1 MLVRVLQLSCFE
13 MARTILGYVSMGAEA
28 DPACLLGATVSGGRA
43 VFLPSPSSSD
53 GDAMWVDGHAPSE
66 GAAVR
71 RLSARS
77 LAHPIVALVP
87 GVGFDV
93 RGVRLGRGQGFY
105 DRVLLDLRRAGRIH
119 VIGLAFEC
127 QIVAELPSD
136 SWDQRVDFVASEGR
150 MLTPATATGLQ
161 GATSA
166 R

>member
-1 MLVRVLQLSCFE
+1 
-13 MARTILGYVSMGAEA
+13 
-28 DPACLLGATVSGGRA
+28 
-43 VFLPSPSSSD
+43 
-53 GDAMWVDGHAPSE
+53 
-66 GAAVR
+66 
-71 RLSARS
+71 
-77 LAHPIVALVP
+77 
-87 GVGFDV
+87 
-93 RGVRLGRGQGFY
+93 VRLGRGQGFY